1 VCCCTAAVPRSAP
14 PWKRILL
21 LGMTDLRQV
30 SNEARGL
37 WHQLRLS
44 EAVGWPHD
52 LDSRLGRDTE
62 CATAHR
68 GAQASDVGWLL
79 AAESAPVLLV
89 GMFAGVWVD
98 RFPRRRLLTGAD
110 LGRAALLACI
120 PLVALVGVLRMEHLY
135 VVALATGVLTVVF
148 DVAYWS
154 FVPDLVGAE
163 TKAFTAVETKA
174 PDGGFHGNRRG
185 IARRPKQSAAEYAG
199 YLGSSAQ
206 FLRNVH
212 RCAVRAVG
220 LRELG
225 LSPLLVGLSVRVAA
239 SAISGVLYWSTC
251 DGTAG
256 RRRADNGRGHAHW
269 QHDAVPCCAGS
280 GAAGGRIHRPGG
292 GTVAGHYP
300 PLYSVNAL
308 TLRQVTTPPH
318 LLGRV
323 NATLHVVERGVI
335 PFGALACG
343 MLGDAIGLR
352 PTLLVAAA
360 GVALGTIWAARSGL
374 LRQR

>member
-1 VCCCTAAVPRSAP
+1 
-14 PWKRILL
+14 
-21 LGMTDLRQV
+21 M
-30 SNEARGL
+30 
-37 WHQLRLS
+37 
-44 EAVGWPHD
+44 
-52 LDSRLGRDTE
+52 
-62 CATAHR
+62 
-68 GAQASDVGWLL
+68 
-79 AAESAPVLLV
+79 
-89 GMFAGVWVD
+89 
-98 RFPRRRLLTGAD
+98 
-110 LGRAALLACI
+110 
-120 PLVALVGVLRMEHLY
+120 GVLRTQHLY
-135 VVALATGVLTVVF
+135 VVALATDVLTVVF
-148 DVAYWS
+148 DVAYRS

-163 TKAFTAVETKA
+163 TKGFTAVETKA

-185 IARRPKQSAAEYAG
+185 IARRHKQSAAEYAG

-225 LSPLLVGLSVRVAA
+225 LSPLLVGLSVRVAGRQQF
-239 SAISGVLYWSTC
+239 SGVLYWSTC

-256 RRRADNGRGHAHW
+256 RRRADNGRGDGRR
-269 QHDAVPCCAGS
+269 QHHAVPDCPGS
-280 GAAGGRIHRPGG
+280 GGPGGRIHC
-292 GTVAGHYP
+292 AGHSTIAGP
-300 PLYSVNAL
+300 RLIHPLCSVNAV

-335 PFGALACG
+335 PFGALAGG

-360 GVALGTIWAARSGL
+360 GIALGTIWAARSGL